1 MMDTGKSIK
10 QALSTGNASIVR
22 ELARTSQTSQQ
33 EMAYEFIAE
42 LIETRYLQDG
52 SSAA

>member
-1 MMDTGKSIK
+1 METGKSIK
-10 QALSTGNASIVR
+10 QALSTRNADLAR
-22 ELARTSQTSQQ
+22 ELARASQSDQQ

-42 LIETRYLQDG
+42 LIESRYPQDR